1 MNTQRKI
8 YLTLVILAV
17 VIIVLLFFLIR
28 PLVAKVKAVS
38 NDFIEK
44 NNSLLSFEE
53 RGTDYLARL
62 RSEYFDIEPQIPKIN
77 KYFLSPDKV
86 IDFILAI
93 EEIATLSSNY
103 QEIKGVGSP
112 ATPTD
117 GSKKEDILSFQISL
131 WGNFPNL
138 IRFLVQLENME
149 YFIDIYSLQIAK
161 VGEKEWSSLRE
172 KGIVVSVGDVKST
185 INLGVYV
192 KY

>member
-38 NDFIEK
+38 DDFVEK
-44 NNSLLSFEE
+44 NNSLVSFEE
-53 RGTDYLARL
+53 RGTDYLTRL
-62 RSEYFDIEPQIPKIN
+62 RSEYFDIESQIPEIN

-103 QEIKGVGSP
+103 QEIREVGSP
-112 ATPTD
+112 E
-117 GSKKEDILSFQISL
+117 EDILSFQISL

-149 YFIDIYSLQIAK
+149 YSIDIYSLQIVK
-161 VGEKEWSSLRE
+161 VGERERGGLRE
-172 KGIVVSVGDVKST
+172 KGIVVLTGDVKST

>member
-1 MNTQRKI
+1 MP
-8 YLTLVILAV
+8 
-17 VIIVLLFFLIR
+17 F
-28 PLVAKVKAVS
+28 
-38 NDFIEK
+38 
-44 NNSLLSFEE
+44 NNSLVSFEE

-62 RSEYFDIEPQIPKIN
+62 RGEYFDIESQIPEIN

-86 IDFILAI
+86 IDFILAV

-112 ATPTD
+112 APSTG
-117 GSKKEDILSFQISL
+117 GSEEKDVLSFQISL

-138 IRFLVQLENME
+138 IKFLVQLENME
-149 YFIDIYSLQIAK
+149 YFIDIYSLQIARA
-161 VGEKEWSSLRE
+161 GEREWGGLEE
-172 KGIVVSVGDVKST
+172 KGIVVSAGDVKSI

>member
-38 NDFIEK
+38 DNFIEK
-44 NNSLLSFEE
+44 NNSLASFEE

-62 RSEYFDIEPQIPKIN
+62 RGEYFDIESQISEIN
-77 KYFLSPDKV
+77 KYFLFPNKV

-103 QEIKGVGSP
+103 QEIKEVGSP
-112 ATPTD
+112 EE
-117 GSKKEDILSFQISL
+117 EDILSFQISL
-131 WGNFPNL
+131 RGNFPNL
-138 IRFLVQLENME
+138 IKFLARLENME
-149 YFIDIYSLQIAK
+149 YFIDIHSLQITRITERERS
-161 VGEKEWSSLRE
+161 GLEKE
-172 KGIVVSVGDVKST
+172 GIMVLVGDVKST
-185 INLGVYV
+185 INIGVYV

>member
-38 NDFIEK
+38 DNFIEK
-44 NNSLLSFEE
+44 NNSLASFEE

-62 RSEYFDIEPQIPKIN
+62 RGEYLDIESQIPEIN
-77 KYFLSPDKV
+77 KYFLFPNKV

-93 EEIATLSSNY
+93 EEIATLSNNY
-103 QEIKGVGSP
+103 QEIKEVGSP
-112 ATPTD
+112 APPTD
-117 GSKKEDILSFQISL
+117 GSKEEDILSFQISL
-131 WGNFPNL
+131 RGNFPNL
-138 IRFLVQLENME
+138 IKFLARLENME
-149 YFIDIYSLQIAK
+149 YFIDIHSLQITRITEREQP
-161 VGEKEWSSLRE
+161 GLEKE
-172 KGIVVSVGDVKST
+172 GIMVLVGDVKST
-185 INLGVYV
+185 INIGVYV

>member
-38 NDFIEK
+38 DDFIEK
-44 NNSLLSFEE
+44 NNSLVSFEE

-62 RSEYFDIEPQIPKIN
+62 RNEYFDIESQIPEIN

-103 QEIKGVGSP
+103 QEIREVGSP
-112 ATPTD
+112 E
-117 GSKKEDILSFQISL
+117 EDILSFQISL

-149 YFIDIYSLQIAK
+149 YSIDIYSLQITKA
-161 VGEKEWSSLRE
+161 GEREQGGLKER
-172 KGIVVSVGDVKST
+172 GIVVSTGDVKST

>member
-38 NDFIEK
+38 DNFIEK
-44 NNSLLSFEE
+44 NNSLASFEE

-62 RSEYFDIEPQIPKIN
+62 RGEYLDIESQIPEIN
-77 KYFLSPDKV
+77 KYFLFPNEV

-103 QEIKGVGSP
+103 QEIKEVGS
-112 ATPTD
+112 
-117 GSKKEDILSFQISL
+117 SEEDILSFQIL
-131 WGNFPNL
+131 LRGNFPNL
-138 IRFLVQLENME
+138 IKFLARLENME
-149 YFIDIYSLQIAK
+149 YFIDIHSLQITRITERERS
-161 VGEKEWSSLRE
+161 GLEKE
-172 KGIVVSVGDVKST
+172 GIMVLVGDVKST
-185 INLGVYV
+185 INIGVYV

>member
-38 NDFIEK
+38 DDFIEK
-44 NNSLLSFEE
+44 NNSLVSFEE

-62 RSEYFDIEPQIPKIN
+62 RNEYFDIESQIPEIN

-103 QEIKGVGSP
+103 QEIREVGSP
-112 ATPTD
+112 E
-117 GSKKEDILSFQISL
+117 EDILSFQISL

-149 YFIDIYSLQIAK
+149 YSIDIYSLQITKA
-161 VGEKEWSSLRE
+161 GEREQGGLKE
-172 KGIVVSVGDVKST
+172 KGIVVSTGDVKST